1 MTNRDQINS
10 NPDRF
15 KAKEKVSIKE
25 LSAKMETKYEI
36 Y

>member
-1 MTNRDQINS
+1 MTNRDQINT
-10 NPDRF
+10 NPAHL